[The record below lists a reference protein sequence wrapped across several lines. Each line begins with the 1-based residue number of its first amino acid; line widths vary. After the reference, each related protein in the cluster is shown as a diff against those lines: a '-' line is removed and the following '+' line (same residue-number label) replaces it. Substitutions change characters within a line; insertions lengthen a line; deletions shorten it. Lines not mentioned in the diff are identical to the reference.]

1 MEGAL
6 LYPLLVSHF
15 VQIVF
20 QDLSTEGLILY
31 LQKLSILVT
40 AQESKSTD
48 SQLEW
53 MGQLNGQ
60 FCVHHGSWIIR
71 RLERGC

>member
-6 LYPLLVSHF
+6 LYPVLVSHF

-20 QDLSTEGLILY
+20 QDLITEGLILY

-48 SQLEW
+48 
-53 MGQLNGQ
+53 
-60 FCVHHGSWIIR
+60 
-71 RLERGC
+71 